1 MCMRS
6 ISRTCKHYSH
16 PKLGV
21 LCDTLMRNWCET
33 WLFWPKIAWRVGAC
47 SDENCKIETQGLQIH
62 VDGRKP
68 SHQVQINFHILLCW
82 VWSLAL
88 PWTFWPWDFSDPELS
103 CPWRSKWLLT
113 QWGEPVGGKPLGL
126 EQPTEQICSSTG
138 LMCCINTFG
147 GLCRNSALCLVLA
160 AHWLGIHL
168 KRANLSMFSF
178 EINGNYVTD
187 NTALGSFVC
196 HIYLHIFGCR
206 LLVAVRVGGVS
217 FCRCTL
223 CGLNSR
229 DRRGKWCFLVPVMM
243 KPSDHTWLAVPRDF
257 GCPWQWWSTVFSW

>member
-138 LMCCINTFG
+138 LMCCINWFW
-147 GLCRNSALCLVLA
+147 GLMQKLGFVL
-160 AHWLGIHL
+160 GT
-168 KRANLSMFSF
+168 S
-178 EINGNYVTD
+178 
-187 NTALGSFVC
+187 
-196 HIYLHIFGCR
+196 
-206 LLVAVRVGGVS
+206 
-217 FCRCTL
+217 CTL
-223 CGLNSR
+223 AGNTFEKSKLVHVLLWNKWELCHWQHSIGFFCVPYIFTYIWMQVTCS
-229 DRRGKWCFLVPVMM
+229 GESWWCFFL
-243 KPSDHTWLAVPRDF
+243 
-257 GCPWQWWSTVFSW
+257 